1 MSLVSDTYLWIE
13 KTSTEGVG
21 ELSSIVFNTNTLS
34 KVAARSL
41 NQSGERLT
49 NIILVNFLKGSGSIE
64 LVMTLY
70 P

>member
-1 MSLVSDTYLWIE
+1 MSDSYIWIE
-13 KTSTEGVG
+13 KTSIEGVD

-49 NIILVNFLKGSGSIE
+49 NHTQKLA
-64 LVMTLY
+64 T
-70 P
+70 